1 MLYIQPSCRS
11 WSSGLRSS
19 LWRCLFWGTV
29 GSVMSIQQNFIR
41 IQQWILQ
48 LKGGIIGSEA
58 WSIES
63 IGATR
68 VTRALRSS
76 QTIPDQN

>member
-1 MLYIQPSCRS
+1 
-11 WSSGLRSS
+11 
-19 LWRCLFWGTV
+19 
-29 GSVMSIQQNFIR
+29 MSIQQNFIR
-41 IQQWILQ
+41 IQQFRIW

-63 IGATR
+63 IGAAR